1 MFQELI
7 ALADWY
13 DKDGDGT
20 IKDEEKLTTFR
31 MTRRTR
37 GKKNIVRVR

>member
-7 ALADWY
+7 AVADWY

-20 IKDEEKLTTFR
+20 IESGEKLTTFR

-37 GKKNIVRVR
+37 GKKNIVRIR

>member
-7 ALADWY
+7 AVADWY

-20 IKDEEKLTTFR
+20 VQEGEELTTFR

-37 GKKNIVRVR
+37 GKKFVTRIR